1 MLKTLGAQIKEF
13 KRASIATPILYDSGS
28 GDGDDHSAFDGFHY

>member
-13 KRASIATPILYDSGS
+13 KRASHCHTDLYDSGS